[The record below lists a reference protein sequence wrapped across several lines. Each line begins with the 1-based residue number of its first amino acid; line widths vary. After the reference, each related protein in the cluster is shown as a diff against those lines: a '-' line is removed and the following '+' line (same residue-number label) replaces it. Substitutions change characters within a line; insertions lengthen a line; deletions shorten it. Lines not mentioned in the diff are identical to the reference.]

1 MAKNAVNTVSVCLL
15 SYYADVYAKLGID
28 SEKKIK
34 NGPLK
39 LQTVC
44 QKSTTIV
51 VDYKTLDSKEVV
63 THFLEVVKLNDKYY
77 EKRSF

>member
-1 MAKNAVNTVSVCLL
+1 MQWTVSVCLL

-28 SEKKIK
+28 WEIEWEKIK

-51 VDYKTLDSKEVV
+51 VAYKTLDSKEVV